1 MTISIKICGL
11 STEETIDA
19 ATAAG
24 ADMVGLVFHDAS
36 PRHLGLNRASELAQ
50 RVRGRAEIVALTV
63 EADDA
68 TLDAIVT
75 AIAPAWLQLH
85 GTESPDRV
93 AAIAGRY
100 GLPVLKAIPVREVS
114 DVAIADRYRGV
125 ADMILFDAKPPAGT
139 LLPGGNGISF
149 DWTLLEGGASP
160 FMLSGGL
167 DPANVGEAIRVAAP
181 AAVDVSSGV
190 ETAPGRKDADLIRAF
205 VAAARMAAS
214 EPAEAAS

>member
-50 RVRGRAEIVALTV
+50 RVRGRAEVVALTV

-75 AIAPAWLQLH
+75 AITPAWLQLH
-85 GTESPDRV
+85 GKESPDRV